1 MGTQRWTR
9 GAMLIAAICM
19 LWGVGRATSQRF
31 TQERDAFLK
40 LAVAERGR
48 LKLSYSQLAVQY
60 PTPEIAL
67 CQVTKVAPGGTAQI
81 TLSGKFTAGT
91 KFLYETDAIEVVSQ
105 NVTPLQYRGVIRAAQ
120 DALPCVATLHAISP
134 VSGAT
139 AICRAVY
146 VGAMPDWEF
155 TAGNGWIV
163 RLVKGEEKI
172 PPQGGGEPRGV
183 YVAEFYR
190 KGEAKPFESFPAHM
204 SLADACPRGNYTV
217 QLRYESEGVAAPSGI
232 EEYQKIAQ
240 QMANP
245 KITPQEYEKLLA
257 RMSELATK
265 MQSAS
270 ENMNK
275 QISQQAELG
284 MRLEKFGC
292 KELEFTASAAAA
304 SGNLTCY
311 DANTGAP
318 KEVKITG
325 GAKPRKP

>member
-1 MGTQRWTR
+1 M
-9 GAMLIAAICM
+9 
-19 LWGVGRATSQRF
+19 
-31 TQERDAFLK
+31 
-40 LAVAERGR
+40 
-48 LKLSYSQLAVQY
+48 
-60 PTPEIAL
+60 
-67 CQVTKVAPGGTAQI
+67 
-81 TLSGKFTAGT
+81 
-91 KFLYETDAIEVVSQ
+91 
-105 NVTPLQYRGVIRAAQ
+105 
-120 DALPCVATLHAISP
+120 
-134 VSGAT
+134 
-139 AICRAVY
+139 
-146 VGAMPDWEF
+146 
-155 TAGNGWIV
+155 
-163 RLVKGEEKI
+163 KGEEKI

-190 KGEAKPFESFPAHM
+190 KGEAKPFETFPAHM

-275 QISQQAELG
+275 QISQQSELG